1 LDVLYENATIKE
13 KRDIIGSIYPEKLTF
28 DGFQHRT
35 TRINAAASLIYFID
49 NESQGKKMGQ
59 ALII

>member
-1 LDVLYENATIKE
+1 MF
-13 KRDIIGSIYPEKLTF
+13 PEKLTF

-35 TRINAAASLIYFID
+35 NRINEAINLMSLID
-49 NESQGKKMGQ
+49 KVLESKKMGQ